1 MWLVRSK
8 TEERERW
15 RCDFFRW
22 SDSAGD
28 FSREREHNAC
38 SDDFIDPICG
48 FGAVTYAGDEACKCY
63 LARRRVPCRQSRIE
77 RSSPSSGKGFKTLPN
92 PAKPCQNMPT
102 NMSPAAVPGRWTQKR
117 AQKCPNRPKKYHE
130 GQVQR
135 VCGGARSS
143 ASIGCV
149 AKSPGMYSNPARGL
163 IVIRL
168 FMPTQCRA

>member
-48 FGAVTYAGDEACKCY
+48 FGAVTYAGDEACKCN

-92 PAKPCQNMPT
+92 PAKPCQT
-102 NMSPAAVPGRWTQKR
+102 L
-117 AQKCPNRPKKYHE
+117 PKYANQYE
-130 GQVQR
+130 SG
-135 VCGGARSS
+135 GGAWSMDSETCPKMPKSS
-143 ASIGCV
+143 QEV
-149 AKSPGMYSNPARGL
+149 PRG
-163 IVIRL
+163 
-168 FMPTQCRA
+168 Q